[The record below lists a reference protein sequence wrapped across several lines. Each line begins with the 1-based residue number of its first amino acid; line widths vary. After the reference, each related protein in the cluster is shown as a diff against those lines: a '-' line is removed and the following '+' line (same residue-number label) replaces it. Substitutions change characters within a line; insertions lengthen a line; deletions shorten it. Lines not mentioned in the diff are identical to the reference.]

1 MKRQDELVPLEAERA
16 VLGAVLADQSLLD
29 AAQEILSAQD
39 FGTAAHEAIFSTM
52 VALGNERRGID
63 HLSVAE
69 ALKARN
75 LLTIAG
81 GPAYLMALDQGVP
94 LTHNAPEYAR
104 AVKAHA
110 MRRAFALA
118 GREVTDAALSG
129 AVEADALP
137 EYADKRIAAL
147 HPSRARGD
155 FRPIGDFMIPV
166 LDQLD
171 SMKRADSG
179 VTGLATGFPDLD
191 RMLTGLHPGE
201 LIVLAARPGIG
212 KTSLAMNIALN
223 VATRAER
230 AAGVFSLEMPAEQLL
245 LRMLASQARVDLKK
259 LRGGRLTPHDEE
271 KFQETAGAVADA
283 PVYIDDSGDMSP
295 TEARAKARRLKAK
308 DPRLGLLVVDYLQLM
323 RLRGK
328 SDSRQ
333 AEVGEISRSL
343 KQLAKELEVP
353 VLALSQLN
361 RKVEERKGGKPMLS
375 DLRES
380 GAIEQDA
387 DVVMFIHREQVET
400 EDAEAP
406 ERELFEVELLV
417 AKQRNGPIGSVPL
430 IFHGAHTRFESKA
443 KQGWNA

>member
-1 MKRQDELVPLEAERA
+1 MKRDEELIPLEAERA
-16 VLGAVLADQSLLD
+16 VLGAVLADQSLLGVV
-29 AAQEILSAQD
+29 QEILSSQD
-39 FGTAAHEAIFSTM
+39 FGTPAHEAIFSVM
-52 VALGNERRGID
+52 VALDGDSRPVD
-63 HLSVAE
+63 HLSVSE
-69 ALKARN
+69 GLKAKGQ
-75 LLTIAG
+75 LPLAG
-81 GPAYLMALDQGVP
+81 GMPYLVALDQGVP

-110 MRRAFALA
+110 VRRAFVLA

-147 HPSRARGD
+147 HPSRSKSD
-155 FRPIGDFMIPV
+155 FRPIADFMEPV

-171 SMKRADSG
+171 AMHRAGSG
-179 VTGLATGFPDLD
+179 VTGLATGFHDLD
-191 RMLTGLHPGE
+191 RMLTGFHPGE
-201 LIVLAARPGIG
+201 LIILAARPGIG
-212 KTSLAMNIALN
+212 KTALAMNIAMN
-223 VATRAER
+223 VATRGER

-308 DPRLGLLVVDYLQLM
+308 EPRLGLLVVDYLQLM

-387 DVVMFIHREQVET
+387 DVVMFIHREQMDT
-400 EDAEAP
+400 EGAEAP
-406 ERELFEVELLV
+406 ERELFEVELLI

-430 IFHGAHTRFESKA
+430 LFHGAHTRFESKA
-443 KQGWNA
+443 QHGWNA